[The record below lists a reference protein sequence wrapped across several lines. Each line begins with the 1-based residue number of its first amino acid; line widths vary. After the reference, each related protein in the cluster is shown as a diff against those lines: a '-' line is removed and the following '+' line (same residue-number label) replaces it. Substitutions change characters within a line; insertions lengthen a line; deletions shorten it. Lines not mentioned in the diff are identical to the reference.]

1 MMSASAIRDTANAR
15 QHEMD
20 NMRAHR
26 RRHVKNAERRRTGG
40 DSRER
45 VEAKLLTN
53 CGASELQRPLV
64 SSSTTIKGHPTWIPQ
79 RLEGLAILLSVRP
92 ASKGNVE
99 LRDCTFGNRSVFY
112 ARVREGNHED
122 LMLDPLE

>member
-1 MMSASAIRDTANAR
+1 MTSASAIRDTANAR
-15 QHEMD
+15 EHEMD
-20 NMRAHR
+20 NMRAYR
-26 RRHVKNAERRRTGG
+26 RRHVKNAERRRTGC

-53 CGASELQRPLV
+53 CGASELQCPLV
-64 SSSTTIKGHPTWIPQ
+64 SRATTIKGHPTWILR

-92 ASKGNVE
+92 ASKETLNCE
-99 LRDCTFGNRSVFY
+99 IAHSET
-112 ARVREGNHED
+112 AHVREGNNED